1 MKARGAAY
9 RVLVRRQEG
18 KRALGRPSCN
28 GKIILKWIFKEE
40 EDVDTTDL
48 S

>member
-1 MKARGAAY
+1 MED
-9 RVLVRRQEG
+9 LVVD
-18 KRALGRPSCN
+18 

-40 EDVDTTDL
+40 EEEDVDMTDL